1 MIIKIDDRIKLV
13 FIVLVTVLF
22 CFIFGIFGKSLFK
35 LNKITILIL
44 ISLSI
49 ISCIIWCIKVY
60 RRKKGIIKGIEK
72 IDILGR
78 TLQFKNGVCLVN
90 NQIVMEV
97 EMKDALDSFNK
108 FFTSKNI
115 NDTIKEYYSEYLNC
129 RYEIFKEE
137 HTKKLMFEFKK
148 MEPRTIC
155 LLKNVTLLFLLE
167 KVPLSIV
174 IAVRKNEKKK
184 LIITRIKKNEDINIS
199 YEFTD

>member
-1 MIIKIDDRIKLV
+1 MIIKINDRIKLV

-44 ISLSI
+44 ISVSI

-60 RRKKGIIKGIEK
+60 RRKKGIIKEIEK

-78 TLQFKNGVCLVN
+78 TLQFKNGVCLIN
-90 NQIVMEV
+90 NQIVKEV

-115 NDTIKEYYSEYLNC
+115 NGWKEILVIIY
-129 RYEIFKEE
+129 RYVDLQYNDLPAKDQV
-137 HTKKLMFEFKK
+137 
-148 MEPRTIC
+148 
-155 LLKNVTLLFLLE
+155 LLA
-167 KVPLSIV
+167 
-174 IAVRKNEKKK
+174 AVVC
-184 LIITRIKKNEDINIS
+184 
-199 YEFTD
+199 FW

>member
-1 MIIKIDDRIKLV
+1 
-13 FIVLVTVLF
+13 
-22 CFIFGIFGKSLFK
+22 
-35 LNKITILIL
+35 
-44 ISLSI
+44 
-49 ISCIIWCIKVY
+49 
-60 RRKKGIIKGIEK
+60 
-72 IDILGR
+72 
-78 TLQFKNGVCLVN
+78 
-90 NQIVMEV
+90 
-97 EMKDALDSFNK
+97 MKDALDSFNK